1 MPEFKDQL
9 GNSVSIRKNPQRII
23 SLVPSI
29 TEYLYA
35 LGLDDRVVGITKFCL
50 YPDAWFQTKPRI
62 GGTKTP
68 DIYKIKAL
76 KPDLIIGNKEENRQE
91 DIAALG
97 EFAPVWMSDVNSIQD
112 MYSLLMVIGRMVG
125 EEAKALEWEER
136 WNTYFAESKDLGQG
150 KKALYFIWKDPEM
163 VVGKGTYIDAYMEA
177 IGYENC
183 VERSRYPLLS
193 ELDQIHPD
201 VVLLSTEPF
210 PFKETDFGYF
220 QERFPKARIE
230 LVSGEEFSWYGV
242 RNVI

>member
-1 MPEFKDQL
+1 MPEFSDQL
-9 GNSVSIRKNPQRII
+9 GNSVSIPRNPQRII

-35 LGLDDRVVGITKFCL
+35 LGLGDRVVAITKFCI
-50 YPDAWFQTKPRI
+50 YPDEWYVSKPRI

-68 DIYKIKAL
+68 DMDKIRAL

-97 EFAPVWMSDVNSIQD
+97 EFTTVWMSDVNSIQD

-125 EEAKALEWEER
+125 EEAKALEWVER
-136 WNTYFAESKDLGQG
+136 WITYFAENKDLGQG

-177 IGYENC
+177 IGYANC
-183 VERSRYPLLS
+183 VETGRYPLLS

-210 PFKETDFGYF
+210 PSKETDFGYF

>member
-1 MPEFKDQL
+1 MPECSDQL
-9 GNSVSIRKNPQRII
+9 GNIVSIPRNSQRII

-29 TEYLYA
+29 TEFLYA
-35 LGLDDRVVGITKFCL
+35 LGLGDRVVAITKFCI
-50 YPDAWFQTKPRI
+50 YPDEWYLSKPRI

-68 DIYKIKAL
+68 DIEKIKAL

-112 MYSLLMVIGRMVG
+112 MYSMLTSLG
-125 EEAKALEWEER
+125 EILGMEEESLSWITR
-136 WNTYFAESKDLGQG
+136 WKVYFEKNRTKGQG
-150 KKALYFIWKDPEM
+150 KKVLYFIWKDPEM
-163 VVGKGTYIDAYMEA
+163 VVGKGTYIDAYMQA

-183 VERSRYPLLS
+183 VEMGRYPLLS
-193 ELDQIHPD
+193 DLDELNPD

-210 PFKETDFGYF
+210 PFKETDYGYF
-220 QERFPKARIE
+220 QERFPSAQIM

>member
-1 MPEFKDQL
+1 MPEFSDQL
-9 GNSVSIRKNPQRII
+9 GNIVSIPRNPQRII

-29 TEYLYA
+29 TEFLYA
-35 LGLDDRVVGITKFCL
+35 LGLGDRVVAITKFCI
-50 YPDAWFQTKPRI
+50 YPDEWYISKPRI

-68 DIYKIKAL
+68 DIDKIRAI

-97 EFAPVWMSDVNSIQD
+97 EFASVWMSDVNSIQD
-112 MYSLLMVIGRMVG
+112 MYSMLTSLG
-125 EEAKALEWEER
+125 EILGLAEESLGWITR
-136 WNTYFAESKDLGQG
+136 WKTYFEENKNKGQG

-163 VVGKGTYIDAYMEA
+163 VVGKGTYIDAYMKA
-177 IGYENC
+177 IGYANC
-183 VERSRYPLLS
+183 VEMGRYPMLS
-193 ELDQIHPD
+193 DLDELNHD

>member
-1 MPEFKDQL
+1 
-9 GNSVSIRKNPQRII
+9 V
-23 SLVPSI
+23 
-29 TEYLYA
+29 A
-35 LGLDDRVVGITKFCL
+35 ITKFCI
-50 YPDAWFQTKPRI
+50 YPDEWYVLKPRI

-68 DIYKIKAL
+68 DIDKIRAL

-112 MYSLLMVIGRMVG
+112 MYSMLTSLG
-125 EEAKALEWEER
+125 EILEMEEESLGWITR
-136 WNTYFAESKDLGQG
+136 WKTYFDENKTKGQG
-150 KKALYFIWKDPEM
+150 KKALYFIWKAPEM
-163 VVGKGTYIDAYMEA
+163 VVGKGTYIDAYMKA
-177 IGYENC
+177 IGYANC
-183 VERSRYPLLS
+183 VEMGRYPMLS
-193 ELDQIHPD
+193 DLDELNPD

-230 LVSGEEFSWYGV
+230 LVSGEEYSWYGV

>member
-1 MPEFKDQL
+1 MPEFSDQL
-9 GNSVSIRKNPQRII
+9 GNIVSIPRNPQRII

-29 TEYLYA
+29 TEFLYA
-35 LGLDDRVVGITKFCL
+35 LGLGDRVVAITKFCI
-50 YPDAWFQTKPRI
+50 YPDEWYISKPRI

-68 DIYKIKAL
+68 DIDKIRAI

-97 EFAPVWMSDVNSIQD
+97 EFASVWMSDVNSIQD
-112 MYSLLMVIGRMVG
+112 MYSMLTSLG
-125 EEAKALEWEER
+125 EILGLAEESLGWITR
-136 WNTYFAESKDLGQG
+136 WKTYFEENKNKGQG

-163 VVGKGTYIDAYMEA
+163 VVGKGTYIDAYMKA
-177 IGYENC
+177 IGYANC
-183 VERSRYPLLS
+183 VEMGRYPMLS
-193 ELDQIHPD
+193 DLDELNHD

-220 QERFPKARIE
+220 QERFPSAQIM

>member
-1 MPEFKDQL
+1 MPEFSDQL
-9 GNSVSIRKNPQRII
+9 GNIVSIPRNPQRII

-29 TEYLYA
+29 TEFLYA
-35 LGLDDRVVGITKFCL
+35 LGLGDRVVAITKFCI
-50 YPDAWFQTKPRI
+50 YPDEWYVSKPRI

-68 DIYKIKAL
+68 DIDKIRAL

-112 MYSLLMVIGRMVG
+112 MYSMLTSVG
-125 EEAKALEWEER
+125 EILGLEEESLGWITR
-136 WNTYFAESKDLGQG
+136 WKTYFDENKTKGQG
-150 KKALYFIWKDPEM
+150 KKTLYFIWKDPEM
-163 VVGKGTYIDAYMEA
+163 VVGKDTYIDAYMQA
-177 IGYENC
+177 IGYVNC
-183 VERSRYPLLS
+183 VERARYPMLS
-193 ELDQIHPD
+193 DLDEVNPD
-201 VVLLSTEPF
+201 VVLLSSEPY

-220 QERFPKARIE
+220 QERFPFSQIM

>member
-1 MPEFKDQL
+1 MPECSDQL
-9 GNSVSIRKNPQRII
+9 GNIVSIPRNPQRII

-29 TEYLYA
+29 TEFLYA
-35 LGLDDRVVGITKFCL
+35 LGLGDRVVAITKFCI
-50 YPDAWFQTKPRI
+50 YPDEWYLTKPRI

-68 DIYKIKAL
+68 DIDKIKAI

-97 EFAPVWMSDVNSIQD
+97 EFAPVWMSDVNSIRD
-112 MYSLLMVIGRMVG
+112 MYSMLTSLG
-125 EEAKALEWEER
+125 EILGMEEESMGWITR
-136 WNTYFAESKDLGQG
+136 WKTYFEENKNKGQG

-163 VVGKGTYIDAYMEA
+163 VVGKGTYIDAYMKA
-177 IGYENC
+177 IGYANC
-183 VERSRYPLLS
+183 VEMGRYPMLS
-193 ELDQIHPD
+193 DLDELNPD

-220 QERFPKARIE
+220 QERFPSAQIM

>member
-9 GNSVSIRKNPQRII
+9 GNIVSIQKNPQRII

-29 TEYLYA
+29 TEFLYA
-35 LGLDDRVVGITKFCL
+35 LGLGDRVVAITKFCI
-50 YPDAWFQTKPRI
+50 YPDEWYVSKPRI

-68 DIYKIKAL
+68 DIVKIKVL

-112 MYSLLMVIGRMVG
+112 MYSMLTSLG
-125 EEAKALEWEER
+125 EILGLEEESLAWITR
-136 WNTYFAESKDLGQG
+136 WKTYFGQNKTKGQG

-177 IGYENC
+177 IGYANC
-183 VERSRYPLLS
+183 VEMGRYPMLS
-193 ELDQIHPD
+193 DLDELNPD

>member
-1 MPEFKDQL
+1 MPEFIDQL
-9 GNSVSIRKNPQRII
+9 GSRVVVPRYPRRIL

-68 DIYKIKAL
+68 DIDKIRAL

-125 EEAKALEWEER
+125 EEAKALEWVNR
-136 WNTYFAESKDLGQG
+136 WKTYFEGNNTKGQG
-150 KKALYFIWKDPEM
+150 EKALYFIWKDPEM
-163 VVGKGTYIDAYMEA
+163 VVGKDTYIHAYMEA
-177 IGYENC
+177 IGYRNC
-183 VERSRYPLLS
+183 VEMGRYPMLS
-193 ELDQIHPD
+193 DLHEVNPE

>member
-1 MPEFKDQL
+1 MPEFSDQL
-9 GNSVSIRKNPQRII
+9 GNIVSIPRNPQRII

-29 TEYLYA
+29 TEFLYA
-35 LGLDDRVVGITKFCL
+35 LGLGDRVVAITKFCI
-50 YPDAWFQTKPRI
+50 YPDEWYVSKPRI

-68 DIYKIKAL
+68 DIDKIRAL
-76 KPDLIIGNKEENRQE
+76 KPDSIIGNKEENRQE

-112 MYSLLMVIGRMVG
+112 MYSMLTSLG
-125 EEAKALEWEER
+125 EILGLEEESLGWITR
-136 WNTYFAESKDLGQG
+136 WKTYFEENKNKGQG
-150 KKALYFIWKDPEM
+150 KKALYFIWKAPEM
-163 VVGKGTYIDAYMEA
+163 VVGKDTYINAYMKA
-177 IGYENC
+177 IGYVNC
-183 VERSRYPLLS
+183 VELERYPMLS
-193 ELDQIHPD
+193 DLDELNPD

-220 QERFPKARIE
+220 QERFPSAQIM

>member
-9 GNSVSIRKNPQRII
+9 GNIVSIQKNPQRII

-35 LGLDDRVVGITKFCL
+35 LGLGDRVVGITKFCL

-91 DIAALG
+91 DIEALR
-97 EFAPVWMSDVNSIQD
+97 EMAPVWMSDVNSIQD

-125 EEAKALEWEER
+125 EEAKALEWVER
-136 WNTYFAESKDLGQG
+136 WNTYFAKNKNLGQG

-163 VVGKGTYIDAYMEA
+163 VVGKDTYIHAYMEA
-177 IGYENC
+177 IGYANC
-183 VERSRYPLLS
+183 VEMGRYPMLS
-193 ELDQIHPD
+193 DLHEVNPE

>member
-1 MPEFKDQL
+1 
-9 GNSVSIRKNPQRII
+9 
-23 SLVPSI
+23 
-29 TEYLYA
+29 
-35 LGLDDRVVGITKFCL
+35 
-50 YPDAWFQTKPRI
+50 
-62 GGTKTP
+62 
-68 DIYKIKAL
+68 
-76 KPDLIIGNKEENRQE
+76 
-91 DIAALG
+91 
-97 EFAPVWMSDVNSIQD
+97 MSDVNSIQD
-112 MYSLLMVIGRMVG
+112 MYALLTSIGHVVG
-125 EEAKALEWEER
+125 EEAKALEWVNR
-136 WNTYFAESKDLGQG
+136 WETYFNQNKTKGQG
-150 KKALYFIWKDPEM
+150 KKALYFIWKDPAM
-163 VVGKGTYIDAYMEA
+163 LVGKGTYIDAYMEA

>member
-1 MPEFKDQL
+1 MPEFSDQL
-9 GNSVSIRKNPQRII
+9 GNIVSIPRNPQRII

-29 TEYLYA
+29 TEFLYA
-35 LGLDDRVVGITKFCL
+35 LGLGDRVVAITKFCI
-50 YPDAWFQTKPRI
+50 YPDEWYISKPRI

-68 DIYKIKAL
+68 DIDKINAL

-112 MYSLLMVIGRMVG
+112 MYSMLTSLG
-125 EEAKALEWEER
+125 EILGLEEESLGWITR
-136 WNTYFAESKDLGQG
+136 WKTYFDENKNKGQG

-163 VVGKGTYIDAYMEA
+163 VVGKGTYIDAYMNA
-177 IGYENC
+177 IGYANC
-183 VERSRYPLLS
+183 VEMGRYPMLS
-193 ELDQIHPD
+193 DLDELNPD

>member
-1 MPEFKDQL
+1 MPEFSDQL
-9 GNSVSIRKNPQRII
+9 GNLVSIPRNPQRII

-29 TEYLYA
+29 TEFLYA
-35 LGLDDRVVGITKFCL
+35 IGLGDRVVAITKFCI
-50 YPDAWFQTKPRI
+50 YPDEWYISKPRI

-68 DIYKIKAL
+68 DIDKIKAI

-97 EFAPVWMSDVNSIQD
+97 EFASVWMSDVNSIQD
-112 MYSLLMVIGRMVG
+112 MYSMLTSLG
-125 EEAKALEWEER
+125 EILGLAEESLGWITR
-136 WNTYFAESKDLGQG
+136 WKTYFDENKIKGQG
-150 KKALYFIWKDPEM
+150 KKALYFIWKAPEM
-163 VVGKGTYIDAYMEA
+163 VVGKDTYIDAYMKA
-177 IGYENC
+177 IGYANC
-183 VERSRYPLLS
+183 VEMGRYPMLS
-193 ELDQIHPD
+193 DLDELNPD

>member
-1 MPEFKDQL
+1 MPEFSDQL
-9 GNSVSIRKNPQRII
+9 GNSVSIPRNPQRII

-35 LGLDDRVVGITKFCL
+35 LGLGDRVVAITKFCI
-50 YPDAWFQTKPRI
+50 YPDEWYVSKPRI

-68 DIYKIKAL
+68 DIDKIKAL
-76 KPDLIIGNKEENRQE
+76 MPDLIIGNKEENRQE
-91 DIAALG
+91 DIEALR
-97 EFAPVWMSDVNSIQD
+97 EMAPVWMSDVNSIQD
-112 MYSLLMVIGRMVG
+112 MYSLLMVIARMVG
-125 EEAKALEWEER
+125 EEAKALEWVER
-136 WNTYFAESKDLGQG
+136 WNTYFAENKDLGQG

-183 VERSRYPLLS
+183 VEMGRYPMLS
-193 ELDQIHPD
+193 DLHEVNPE

>member
-9 GNSVSIRKNPQRII
+9 GNIVSIQKNPQRII

-35 LGLDDRVVGITKFCL
+35 LGLGDRVVGITKFCL

-125 EEAKALEWEER
+125 EEAKALEWVER
-136 WNTYFAESKDLGQG
+136 WNTYFAENKDLGQG

-163 VVGKGTYIDAYMEA
+163 VVGKGTYIHAYMEA
-177 IGYENC
+177 IGYANC
-183 VERSRYPLLS
+183 VEKGRYPMLS
-193 ELDQIHPD
+193 DLDELNPD

-220 QERFPKARIE
+220 QDRFPAAQVL
-230 LVSGEEFSWYGV
+230 LVSGEAFSWYGV
-242 RNVI
+242 RNII

>member
-1 MPEFKDQL
+1 MPEFSDQL
-9 GNSVSIRKNPQRII
+9 GNIVSIPRNPQRII

-29 TEYLYA
+29 TEFLYA
-35 LGLDDRVVGITKFCL
+35 LGLGDRVVAITKFCI
-50 YPDAWFQTKPRI
+50 YPDEWYVSKPRI

-68 DIYKIKAL
+68 DIDKIRAL

-112 MYSLLMVIGRMVG
+112 MYSMLTSLG
-125 EEAKALEWEER
+125 EILGLEEESLGWITR
-136 WNTYFAESKDLGQG
+136 WKTYFEENKNKGQG
-150 KKALYFIWKDPEM
+150 KKALYFIWKAPEM
-163 VVGKGTYIDAYMEA
+163 VVGKDTYINAYMKA
-177 IGYENC
+177 IGYVNC
-183 VERSRYPLLS
+183 VELERYPMLS
-193 ELDQIHPD
+193 DLDELNPD

-220 QERFPKARIE
+220 QERFPSAQIM

>member
-1 MPEFKDQL
+1 MPEFSDQL
-9 GNSVSIRKNPQRII
+9 GNSVSIPRNPQRII

-35 LGLDDRVVGITKFCL
+35 LGLGDRVVAITKFCI
-50 YPDAWFQTKPRI
+50 YPDEWYVSKPRI

-68 DIYKIKAL
+68 DMDKIRAL

-97 EFAPVWMSDVNSIQD
+97 EFTTVWMSDVNSIQD

-125 EEAKALEWEER
+125 EEAKALEWVER
-136 WNTYFAESKDLGQG
+136 WITYFAENKNLGQG

-177 IGYENC
+177 IGYANC
-183 VERSRYPLLS
+183 VEMGRYPMLS
-193 ELDQIHPD
+193 DLDELNPD